1 MARTTNAAGTRTRP
15 PTIAT
20 IAAHTGLSR
29 ATVTHVLNGRA
40 AEQRIRPETRQR
52 VLEAARN
59 LGYRAN
65 ASARAIRAG
74 RFGSVALVQS
84 QLGQYL
90 PAELLNG
97 LTSAMAGRDLHLV
110 LTQVASVDDSGESY
124 LAHTMRALSVD
135 GVFINRHGDSPPPF
149 LERIRRLRIPAIFL
163 NSKQDVDCIYPDD
176 LRGGELAAGTL
187 LRLGHERIAYVE
199 TEERCIPHYS
209 EQDRRSG
216 YERAM
221 VSAGRAPW
229 VHRIPVDWRPYGPH
243 PPAPR
248 VPDQRVEA
256 AVRLLNRRDRPTAVV
271 AYELT
276 ESMAVVRA
284 ALLLGLRIPGEL
296 SLIHFHSHVD
306 DRCFLPVHTVGNMM
320 QQVGEGA
327 VTMLL
332 EKIENPQQA
341 LPPRAVPEVLLE
353 GATCMPPR
361 HPR

>member
-1 MARTTNAAGTRTRP
+1 M
-15 PTIAT
+15 
-20 IAAHTGLSR
+20 
-29 ATVTHVLNGRA
+29 
-40 AEQRIRPETRQR
+40 
-52 VLEAARN
+52 AAR
-59 LGYRAN
+59 
-65 ASARAIRAG
+65 
-74 RFGSVALVQS
+74 
-84 QLGQYL
+84 
-90 PAELLNG
+90 
-97 LTSAMAGRDLHLV
+97 DLQLV
-110 LTQVASVDDSGESY
+110 LTQVANVDDSGESY

-163 NSKQDVDCIYPDD
+163 NSKQDVDCIYPDE

-209 EQDRRSG
+209 ERDRRSG

-221 VSAGRAPW
+221 AAAGRVPW
-229 VHRIPVDWRPYGPH
+229 VHRIPVNWRPYGPH
-243 PPAPR
+243 A
-248 VPDQRVEA
+248 DQRVEA
-256 AVRLLNRRDRPTAVV
+256 AVRLLNQRDRPTAVV

-284 ALLLGLRIPGEL
+284 ALLLGLRIPEEL

-306 DRCFLPVHTVGNMM
+306 DRCFLPVHTVSNMM

-332 EKIENPQQA
+332 EKIEYPYQT
-341 LPPRAVPEVLLE
+341 LPSRAVPEVLLE
-353 GATCMPPR
+353 GATCMPLR

>member
-1 MARTTNAAGTRTRP
+1 MAPATKGAESHTGP

-29 ATVTHVLNGRA
+29 STVTHVLNGRA

-52 VLEAARN
+52 VLQAAQE

-84 QLGQYL
+84 QLGRYL

-97 LTSAMAGRDLHLV
+97 LTTAMAAQDLQLV
-110 LTQVASVDDSGESY
+110 LTQVANVDDSGESY

-135 GVFINRHGDSPPPF
+135 GVFINRHGDRPPPF
-149 LERIRRLRIPAIFL
+149 LAHIRRLRIPAIFL

-176 LRGGELAAGTL
+176 LRGGELAAEAL

-199 TEERCIPHYS
+199 TEERSIPHYS
-209 EQDRRSG
+209 ERDRRAG

-221 VSAGRAPW
+221 RSAGRAPW
-229 VHRIPVDWRPYGPH
+229 VHRLPIDWRSPGGTH
-243 PPAPR
+243 A
-248 VPDQRVEA
+248 DQRVEA
-256 AVRLLNRRDRPTAVV
+256 AVRLLNTRDRPTAVV

-284 ALLLGLRIPGEL
+284 SLLLGLRIPEEL

-306 DRCFLPVHTVGNMM
+306 ERCFLPIHTVSNMM

-327 VTMLL
+327 VSMLL
-332 EKIENPQQA
+332 EKIENPNQT
-341 LPPRAVPEVLLE
+341 LPSRAVPEVLLE
-353 GATCMPPR
+353 GATCMPPGQ
-361 HPR
+361 PR

>member
-1 MARTTNAAGTRTRP
+1 MARTPNPAATRP
-15 PTIAT
+15 GPPTLAT

-40 AEQRIRPETRQR
+40 AEQRIRPETSQR
-52 VLEAARN
+52 VLEAAQE

-84 QLGQYL
+84 QLGRYL

-97 LTSAMAGRDLHLV
+97 LTKAMAAQDLHLV
-110 LTQVASVDDSGESY
+110 LTQVANVDDSGESY

-176 LRGGELAAGTL
+176 VQGGELATGTL
-187 LRLGHERIAYVE
+187 LRLGHERIAYVG
-199 TEERCIPHYS
+199 TEERCLPHYS
-209 EQDRRSG
+209 ERDRRSG

-229 VHRIPVDWRPYGPH
+229 VHRIPVDWRSPGEPH
-243 PPAPR
+243 ADR
-248 VPDQRVEA
+248 RVEA
-256 AVRLLNRRDRPTAVV
+256 AVRLLKRRDRPTAVV

-284 ALLLGLRIPGEL
+284 ALLLGLRIPEEL

-306 DRCFLPVHTVGNMM
+306 DRCFLPVHTVSNMM

-332 EKIENPQQA
+332 EKIENPDQT
-341 LPPRAVPEVLLE
+341 LPSRAVPEVLLE
-353 GATCMPPR
+353 GATCMPPLHSR
-361 HPR
+361 